1 MFYHTVVASAL
12 PAAVCWGGSLTE
24 KKQQAIRQAS
34 EKRKRKSRL
43 SAEQET
49 GYAKIYCMEEKGALK
64 L

>member
-12 PAAVCWGGSLTE
+12 SAAVCWGGSLTE
-24 KKQQAIRQAS
+24 KKQQAIRQAG
-34 EKRKRKSRL
+34 RKRKSRL

-49 GYAKIYCMEEKGALK
+49 GYAKIYCMEEKGTLK